1 MLIDLG
7 DFLTLLLLNF
17 NLKTQRSKIKNHFE
31 IPMLLSPLFTQNDH
45 LGQNQYKATK
55 YFEEQ
60 SLIKDR

>member
-45 LGQNQYKATK
+45 QYKATK